1 MQANQKY
8 GLGQLPDSPRRSMLL
23 VGSWNMLRNVWMRLV
38 TIASILPV
46 TGAV

>member
-8 GLGQLPDSPRRSMLL
+8 GLGKLPDSPRWSMPLAGAWNMLRIVSMLL
-23 VGSWNMLRNVWMRLV
+23 V
-38 TIASILPV
+38 TIVSSPPV